1 MAEQRLGIGV
11 VGAGRW
17 AGLAHLPGW
26 ARDERCRIVGICD
39 SEPGKA
45 AAAAERFGAQVVT
58 EDYRDL
64 LARDD
69 IDIIDVVTRD
79 SDHFPINLAAVEA
92 GKHVLSE
99 KPVAHDHN
107 DVRRIADQAR
117 SKGLK
122 TKVGFTFR
130 YSPAVRYLKD
140 LLTQGDLGTPFIYN
154 AYEQNSQWL
163 SPMSAWRG
171 RGGTREDRAPASAGV
186 GGAWGGRP
194 PEAAQERATDG
205 PIRVASLEG
214 YGAPVI
220 DIGHWFM
227 ESDLTSVVG
236 VLRNFVPERL
246 IAATGQMART
256 NIDDGDIFIGEFASG
271 AICSVQS
278 SFVTV
283 GNYPGIEVRVYGS
296 EGAAVARLIEEFG
309 VCETLKLAKPDDVEF
324 RDTEVPA
331 RYYPPGGSPRESW
344 RTLYYANL
352 TANFASEVLGEI
364 EGNEGN
370 FDDGLWVQEVINAV
384 EISHHERRWVG
395 LPLDSAALGGATPPD
410 PPGQPR

>member
-1 MAEQRLGIGV
+1 MTAGHRLGIGV

-39 SEPGKA
+39 REPERA
-45 AAAAERFGAQVVT
+45 AAAADQYGAAVVT
-58 EDYRDL
+58 GDYRVL
-64 LARDD
+64 LDRED
-69 IDIIDVVTRD
+69 IDVIDVVTRD
-79 SDHFPINLAAVEA
+79 SEHYPVNLAAVEA

-99 KPVAHDHN
+99 KPVAHDHH
-107 DVRRIADQAR
+107 DVRRIAELAR
-117 SKGLK
+117 AKGLK

-140 LLTQGDLGTPFIYN
+140 MLARGDLGTPYIYN

-163 SPMSAWRG
+163 SPRSPLR
-171 RGGTREDRAPASAGV
+171 S
-186 GGAWGGRP
+186 
-194 PEAAQERATDG
+194 QERVNSG
-205 PIRVASLEG
+205 RIQVASLEG

-227 ESDLTSVVG
+227 ESDLTAVVG

-246 IAATGQMART
+246 IAATGAMART

-296 EGAAVARLIEEFG
+296 EGAAIARLVEESG
-309 VCETLKLAKPDDVEF
+309 ICETLKMARPDDVEF
-324 RDTEVPA
+324 REVEVPA

-352 TANFASEVLGEI
+352 TANFASEVLGELD
-364 EGNEGN
+364 GNEGN
-370 FDDGLWVQEVINAV
+370 FDDGLRVQEVINAV
-384 EISHHERRWVG
+384 EISHHERRWVS
-395 LPLDSAALGGATPPD
+395 LPLDGAGGAA
-410 PPGQPR
+410 R

>member
-1 MAEQRLGIGV
+1 MTAGPKLGIGI

-26 ARDERCRIVGICD
+26 ARDERCRIVGVCD
-39 SEPGKA
+39 REPERA
-45 AAAAERFGAQVVT
+45 AAAADQYGAAVVT
-58 EDYRDL
+58 TDYRVL
-64 LARDD
+64 LDRDD
-69 IDIIDVVTRD
+69 IDIIDVVTGD
-79 SDHFPINLAAVEA
+79 GEHFGVNLAAVEA

-99 KPVAHDHN
+99 KPVAHDHH
-107 DVRRIADQAR
+107 DVRRVAGLAR
-117 SKGLK
+117 ARGLK

-140 LLTQGDLGTPFIYN
+140 LLTRGDLGIPYIYN

-163 SPMSAWRG
+163 SPRSPLRNADRVNSG
-171 RGGTREDRAPASAGV
+171 RI
-186 GGAWGGRP
+186 
-194 PEAAQERATDG
+194 Q
-205 PIRVASLEG
+205 VASLEG

-227 ESDLTSVVG
+227 ESDLTAVVG
-236 VLRNFVPERL
+236 VLRNFVPERM
-246 IAATGQMART
+246 IAATGAMART

-296 EGAAVARLIEEFG
+296 EGAAIARLIEEFG
-309 VCETLKLAKPDDVEF
+309 ICETLRLARPDDVEF
-324 RDTEVPA
+324 KEAEVPP
-331 RYYPPGGSPRESW
+331 RYYPAGGSPRESW

-352 TANFASEVLGEI
+352 TANFASEVLGEA

-370 FDDGLWVQEVINAV
+370 FADGLWVQEVVNAV
-384 EISHHERRWVG
+384 EISHHERRWVD
-395 LPLDSAALGGATPPD
+395 LPLEDG
-410 PPGQPR
+410 R

>member
-1 MAEQRLGIGV
+1 MTAGHKLGIGV

-39 SEPGKA
+39 REPERA
-45 AAAAERFGAQVVT
+45 AAAADQYGAAVVT
-58 EDYRDL
+58 GDYRVL
-64 LARDD
+64 LDRED
-69 IDIIDVVTRD
+69 IDVIDVVTRD
-79 SDHFPINLAAVEA
+79 SEHYPVNLAAVEA

-99 KPVAHDHN
+99 KPVAHDHH
-107 DVRRIADQAR
+107 DVRRIAELAGA
-117 SKGLK
+117 KGLK

-140 LLTQGDLGTPFIYN
+140 MLTRGDLGTPYIYN

-163 SPMSAWRG
+163 SPRSPLRSQE
-171 RGGTREDRAPASAGV
+171 RV
-186 GGAWGGRP
+186 NGGRI
-194 PEAAQERATDG
+194 Q
-205 PIRVASLEG
+205 VASLEG

-227 ESDLTSVVG
+227 ESDLTAVVG

-246 IAATGQMART
+246 IAATGAMART

-296 EGAAVARLIEEFG
+296 EGAAIARLVEEFG
-309 VCETLKLAKPDDVEF
+309 ICETLKMARPDDVEF
-324 RDTEVPA
+324 REVEVPA

-364 EGNEGN
+364 DGNEGN
-370 FDDGLWVQEVINAV
+370 FDDGLRVQEVINAV
-384 EISHHERRWVG
+384 EISHHERRWVS
-395 LPLDSAALGGATPPD
+395 LPLDGAGGAA
-410 PPGQPR
+410 R

>member
-1 MAEQRLGIGV
+1 MAAGQRLGVGV

-17 AGLAHLPGW
+17 ASLAHLPGW
-26 ARDERCRIVGICD
+26 ARDERCTIVGVCD
-39 SEPGKA
+39 LDPERA
-45 AAAAERFGAQVVT
+45 AAAAERYGAEVAT
-58 EDYRDL
+58 GDYREL
-64 LARDD
+64 LDRSD

-79 SDHFPINLAAVEA
+79 SDHFPINRAAIEA

-99 KPVAHDHN
+99 KPVAHDHR
-107 DVRRIADQAR
+107 DVRQVAELAR
-117 SKGLK
+117 AKGLK

-140 LLTQGDLGTPFIYN
+140 LITQGDLGTPFIYN

-163 SPMSAWRG
+163 NPRSALR
-171 RGGTREDRAPASAGV
+171 S
-186 GGAWGGRP
+186 
-194 PEAAQERATDG
+194 QERANDG

-227 ESDLTSVVG
+227 DSNLTAVVG
-236 VLRNFVPERL
+236 VLRNFIPERL
-246 IAATGQMART
+246 IEATGKMART
-256 NIDDGDIFIGEFASG
+256 NIDDGDVFIGEFASG

-296 EGAAVARLIEEFG
+296 EGAGIARLVEEFG
-309 VCETLKLAKPDDVEF
+309 ICETLKLARPDDVEF
-324 RDTEVPA
+324 REVEVPA

-384 EISHHERRWVG
+384 EISHHERRWVS
-395 LPLDSAALGGATPPD
+395 LPIDTPIGAAESQA
-410 PPGQPR
+410 R

>member
-1 MAEQRLGIGV
+1 MTAGHKLGIGV

-39 SEPGKA
+39 REPERA
-45 AAAAERFGAQVVT
+45 AAAADQYGAAVVT
-58 EDYRDL
+58 GDYRVL
-64 LARDD
+64 LDRED
-69 IDIIDVVTRD
+69 IDVIDVVTRD
-79 SDHFPINLAAVEA
+79 SEHYPVNLAAVEA

-99 KPVAHDHN
+99 KPVAHDHH
-107 DVRRIADQAR
+107 DVRRIAELAR
-117 SKGLK
+117 AKGLK

-140 LLTQGDLGTPFIYN
+140 MLARGDLGTPYIYN

-163 SPMSAWRG
+163 SPRSPLR
-171 RGGTREDRAPASAGV
+171 S
-186 GGAWGGRP
+186 
-194 PEAAQERATDG
+194 QERVNSG
-205 PIRVASLEG
+205 RIQVASLEG

-227 ESDLTSVVG
+227 ESDLTAVVG

-246 IAATGQMART
+246 IAATGAMART

-296 EGAAVARLIEEFG
+296 EGAAIARLVEEFG
-309 VCETLKLAKPDDVEF
+309 ICETLKMARPDDVEF
-324 RDTEVPA
+324 REVEVPA

-364 EGNEGN
+364 DGNEGN
-370 FDDGLWVQEVINAV
+370 FDDGLRVQEVINAV
-384 EISHHERRWVG
+384 EISHHERRWVS
-395 LPLDSAALGGATPPD
+395 LPLDGAGGAA
-410 PPGQPR
+410 R

>member
-1 MAEQRLGIGV
+1 MAAKRLGIAV
-11 VGAGRW
+11 IGAGRW
-17 AGLAHLPGW
+17 ANWAHLPGW
-26 ARDERCRIVGICD
+26 ARDERCRIVGVCD
-39 SEPGKA
+39 VDPQRA
-45 AAAAERFGAQVVT
+45 ADAADRYGGVATQ
-58 EDYRDL
+58 DYREL
-64 LARDD
+64 LNRDD

-79 SDHFPINLAAVEA
+79 SEHFEIAMAAIEA

-99 KPVAHDHN
+99 KPVAHDHD
-107 DVRRIADQAR
+107 DVRRAAELAR

-122 TKVGFTFR
+122 TKVGLTFR
-130 YSPAVRYLKD
+130 YSPAVRYMKD
-140 LLTQGDLGTPFIYN
+140 LITSGELGTPYIYN

-163 SPMSAWRG
+163 SPQTPLRNA
-171 RGGTREDRAPASAGV
+171 TRV
-186 GGAWGGRP
+186 N
-194 PEAAQERATDG
+194 DG
-205 PIRVASLEG
+205 PIKVASLEG

-227 ESDLTSVVG
+227 QSDLTAVVG
-236 VLRNFVPERL
+236 MLRNFVPERM
-246 IAATGQMART
+246 IADTGMMART
-256 NIDDGDIFIGEFASG
+256 NIDDGDIFLGEFASG

-296 EGAAVARLIEEFG
+296 EGAAIARLIEEFG
-309 VCETLKLAKPDDVEF
+309 ICETLKLAKPDDVEF
-324 RDTEVPA
+324 REVEVPA
-331 RYYPPGGSPRESW
+331 KYYPTGGSPRESW

-384 EISHHERRWVG
+384 EISHHERRWVT
-395 LPLDSAALGGATPPD
+395 LPLDPQASGTGE
-410 PPGQPR
+410 

>member
-1 MAEQRLGIGV
+1 MTAGHKLGIGV

-39 SEPGKA
+39 REPERA
-45 AAAAERFGAQVVT
+45 AAAADQYGAAVVT
-58 EDYRDL
+58 GDYRVL
-64 LARDD
+64 LDRED
-69 IDIIDVVTRD
+69 IDVIDVVTRD
-79 SDHFPINLAAVEA
+79 SEHYPVNLAAVEA

-99 KPVAHDHN
+99 KPVAHDHH
-107 DVRRIADQAR
+107 DVRRIAELAR
-117 SKGLK
+117 AKGLK

-140 LLTQGDLGTPFIYN
+140 MLARGDLGTPYIYN

-163 SPMSAWRG
+163 SPRSPLR
-171 RGGTREDRAPASAGV
+171 S
-186 GGAWGGRP
+186 
-194 PEAAQERATDG
+194 QERVTSG
-205 PIRVASLEG
+205 RIQVASLEG

-227 ESDLTSVVG
+227 EADLTAVVG

-246 IAATGQMART
+246 IAATGAMART

-296 EGAAVARLIEEFG
+296 EGAAIARLVEEFG
-309 VCETLKLAKPDDVEF
+309 ICETLKMARPDDVEF
-324 RDTEVPA
+324 REVEVPA

-352 TANFASEVLGEI
+352 TSNFASEVLGELD
-364 EGNEGN
+364 GNEGN
-370 FDDGLWVQEVINAV
+370 FDDGLRVQEVINAV
-384 EISHHERRWVG
+384 EISHHERRWVS
-395 LPLDSAALGGATPPD
+395 LPLDGKGGAA
-410 PPGQPR
+410 R

>member
-1 MAEQRLGIGV
+1 MTAGHKLGIGV

-39 SEPGKA
+39 REPERA
-45 AAAAERFGAQVVT
+45 AAAADQYGAAVVT
-58 EDYRDL
+58 GDYRVL
-64 LARDD
+64 LDRED
-69 IDIIDVVTRD
+69 IDVIDVVTRD
-79 SDHFPINLAAVEA
+79 SEHYPVNLAAVEA
-92 GKHVLSE
+92 GKHLLSE
-99 KPVAHDHN
+99 KPVAHDHH
-107 DVRRIADQAR
+107 DVRRIAELAR
-117 SKGLK
+117 ARGLK

-140 LLTQGDLGTPFIYN
+140 MLARGDLGTPYIYN

-163 SPMSAWRG
+163 SPRSPLR
-171 RGGTREDRAPASAGV
+171 S
-186 GGAWGGRP
+186 
-194 PEAAQERATDG
+194 QERVNSG
-205 PIRVASLEG
+205 RIQVASLEG

-227 ESDLTSVVG
+227 ESDLTAVVG
-236 VLRNFVPERL
+236 VLRNFVPERM
-246 IAATGQMART
+246 IAATGAMART

-296 EGAAVARLIEEFG
+296 EGAAIARLVEEFG
-309 VCETLKLAKPDDVEF
+309 ICETLKTARPDDVEF
-324 RDTEVPA
+324 REVEVPA

-364 EGNEGN
+364 DGNEGN
-370 FDDGLWVQEVINAV
+370 FDDGLRVQEVINAV
-384 EISHHERRWVG
+384 EISHHERRWVS
-395 LPLDSAALGGATPPD
+395 LPLDGKGGAA
-410 PPGQPR
+410 R

>member
-1 MAEQRLGIGV
+1 MAAGAARERLGVGV

-26 ARDERCRIVGICD
+26 ARDERCRIVGVCD
-39 SEPGKA
+39 REPDRA
-45 AAAAERFGAQVVT
+45 AAAAERYGAAIAT
-58 EDYRDL
+58 SDYREL
-64 LARDD
+64 LERDD

-79 SDHFPINLAAVEA
+79 DGHFEINSAAVAA

-99 KPVAHDHN
+99 KPVAHDYR
-107 DVRRIADQAR
+107 DVAKVAEQAR
-117 SKGLK
+117 QKGLK

-140 LLTQGDLGTPFIYN
+140 LLRRGDLGTPFIYN

-163 SPMSAWRG
+163 SPQSALRSQA
-171 RGGTREDRAPASAGV
+171 RV
-186 GGAWGGRP
+186 N
-194 PEAAQERATDG
+194 DG

-227 ESDLTSVVG
+227 ESDLTAVVG
-236 VLRNFVPERL
+236 VLRNFIPERM
-246 IAATGQMART
+246 IAATGKLART

-309 VCETLKLAKPDDVEF
+309 FCETLKIARPDDVEF
-324 RDTEVPA
+324 RDVEIPA

-370 FDDGLWVQEVINAV
+370 FDDGLRVQEVINAV
-384 EISHHERRWVG
+384 EISHHERRWVS
-395 LPLDSAALGGATPPD
+395 LPIAAPFAATE
-410 PPGQPR
+410 G